1 MRTRVWRWT
10 IVAALAAAAGCE
22 SAEQKAITRS
32 NELIEEFRE
41 KSFPGLP
48 ATITDAQALEI
59 DKARAGKGGWFV
71 ETGCFACHDVSVYG
85 VKSITQMGPDL
96 SIAADD
102 VQKRFGKP
110 LDEFWREP
118 VGMMMIVRSQMITL
132 SPEEQARSLQL
143 LKDAY
148 VDYQKQGKK

>member
-1 MRTRVWRWT
+1 MRSRMWRWAF
-10 IVAALAAAAGCE
+10 IAALVAAAGCE
-22 SAEQKAITRS
+22 SAEQKAIKRS
-32 NELIEEFRE
+32 NDLVEGFRQ

-48 ATITDAQALEI
+48 ASLTDARALEI
-59 DKARAGKGGWFV
+59 DKARAGKGTWFV
-71 ETGCFACHDVSVYG
+71 ETGCFTCHDVSVYG

-118 VGMMMIVRSQMITL
+118 VGMMMIVRSQMIKL
-132 SPEEQARSLQL
+132 SPDEQARSLQL

-148 VDYQKQGKK
+148 ADYLKQPHK